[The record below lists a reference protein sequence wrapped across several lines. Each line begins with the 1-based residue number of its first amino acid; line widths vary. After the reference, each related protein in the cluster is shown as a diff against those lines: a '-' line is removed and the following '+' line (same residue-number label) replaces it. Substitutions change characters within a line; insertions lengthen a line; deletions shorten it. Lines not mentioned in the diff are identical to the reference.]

1 MKGYKRCKCRGG
13 EGNELGVSCP
23 KLKRGNGSWSATHGT
38 WYGKKDIPGAPGRT
52 RMVLRQGGFATQDE
66 MSAWFD
72 DAVRLLGI
80 PEAGPDGYG
89 ARLEILAL
97 IKESRRRK
105 SPLPSWD
112 DLRQRY
118 ATGAAF
124 QPGSTGE
131 YLLGWL
137 ARHEAQKD
145 WSAATL
151 HSYRRVTERLFLPAF
166 GDVLLDKLGARHILD
181 VLAAVD
187 AEADRIRTA
196 RASDDPEVRKSVA
209 GLRPPGA
216 ETKKRHLAVIR
227 SALGEA
233 ASVGPHGHR
242 MLTANVAEGIK
253 LGRASGGKSARRS
266 RRAKALLWTAERER
280 RWRQDFEAR
289 AEGLTRPG
297 RFLAWQNTAA
307 RPSNVMIWKPAH
319 LAAFLDAPEVQKDR
333 LYPMF
338 EVIAYC
344 GLRRGEACGLRWEDV
359 DWDTGTLMIGETVVR
374 AGRLPA
380 LVQEEA
386 KAEDSE
392 DWVTVAREVMASLR
406 AWRKKQSA
414 ERLAWGGAWNDTGRV
429 FTREDGT
436 GYIPGSVS
444 QRFERLSYRLAQPPI
459 RLHDLRHGAATLA
472 LAAGKDIKVVSAML
486 RHSSHKIT
494 GDLYASVL
502 PELAAEA
509 SEAVASMIPRKR
521 RAGN

>member
-1 MKGYKRCKCRGG
+1 MKGYKRCKCRDGDDR
-13 EGNELGVSCP
+13 ELGVSCP
-23 KLKRGNGSWSATHGT
+23 KLKRGNGSWNPGHGT
-38 WYGKKDIPGAPGRT
+38 WYGKTDIPGAPEGV
-52 RMVLRQGGFATQDE
+52 RMVLRQGGFASQDE

-72 DAVRLLGI
+72 DAVRLLAI

-97 IKESRRRK
+97 IRESRKHRAA
-105 SPLPSWD
+105 LPGYD
-112 DLRQRY
+112 DLRRRY

-137 ARHEAQKD
+137 RRHKAAGD
-145 WSAATL
+145 WSPATL
-151 HSYRRVTERLFLPAF
+151 YSYERAVERLFLPAF
-166 GDVLLDKLGARHILD
+166 GEVPLDKLAARHILD
-181 VLAAVD
+181 VLAGVD
-187 AEADRIRTA
+187 AEADRIRAA
-196 RASDDPEVRKSVA
+196 RESQDPEIRRSVA
-209 GLRPPGA
+209 GLRPPGEA
-216 ETKKRHLAVIR
+216 TKRRHLAVIR

-233 ASVGPHGHR
+233 ASVGAHGQR
-242 MLTANVAEGIK
+242 VLTANVAAGIK
-253 LGRASGGKSARRS
+253 LGRSSGKGVRKSRRS
-266 RRAKALLWTAERER
+266 KALLWTAERER
-280 RWRQDFEAR
+280 KWRQGFQAR
-289 AEGLTRPG
+289 AEGLDRAG

-307 RPSNVMIWKPAH
+307 RPSNVMIWKPAT
-319 LAAFLDAPEVQKDR
+319 LAAFLDSPEVQADR

-344 GLRRGEACGLRWEDV
+344 GLRRGEACGLRWEDI

-374 AGRLPA
+374 AGRVPD
-380 LVQEEA
+380 LVQAEA

-392 DWVTVAREVMASLR
+392 DWVSVAAEVMASLR
-406 AWRKKQSA
+406 AWRRRQSE
-414 ERLAWGGAWNDTGRV
+414 ERLAWGASWTDTGRV
-429 FTREDGT
+429 FTLEDGT
-436 GYIPGSVS
+436 GYKPGSVS
-444 QRFERLSYRLAQPPI
+444 QRFERLSFRLGLPPV

-521 RAGN
+521 AAGN